1 MNVNK
6 SKAFISGLS
15 ILTLLV
21 ALLVQN
27 DILSTAL
34 VLLCLASA
42 LFILY
47 RNLASL
53 SNVSEDNPKL
63 KTIRFV
69 TIFNVAVIA
78 GIILFAFLIEK
89 GVIYLTEAQ
98 GKYFFAAF
106 LAVLII
112 VFGNIAPKLP
122 FNRYTGLRLPWT
134 VRDEATWIVA
144 HRIMGYISLPIGIL
158 CFAGATVQMDFD
170 LWIKVWFLAPLFIWI
185 GIPAVFSGLFYYR
198 KYSGKL

>member
-6 SKAFISGLS
+6 SKSLISGLS
-15 ILTLLV
+15 FLALLV
-21 ALLVQN
+21 ALLIRN
-27 DILSTAL
+27 DVLSSVM
-34 VLLCLASA
+34 VLTCLLSA

-63 KTIRFV
+63 KTVRFV
-69 TIFNVAVIA
+69 TVFNVVVVA
-78 GIILFAFLIEK
+78 GVVVFAFLIEK
-89 GVIYLTEAQ
+89 GVIYLSEAQ
-98 GKYFFAAF
+98 GKYFFSAF
-106 LAVLII
+106 LAVLVI

-134 VRDEATWIVA
+134 VRDEQTWIVA
-144 HRIMGYISLPIGIL
+144 HRILGYISLPIGVL
-158 CFAGATVQMDFD
+158 CFAGATFQMDFD

-185 GIPAVFSGLFYYR
+185 GIPAAYSGLFYYR
-198 KYSGKL
+198 KYTGKL